1 MTQLRLPLGL
11 EPDAD
16 EAGFIVGDANAR
28 AVHLLE
34 HWSAWPVM
42 AALLVGPP
50 KSGRSRLGRIFAA
63 RTGGTVIDDA
73 ERADEAEIFHAW
85 NAAQRTH
92 SPLLIIADATPPE
105 WSIRLPDLR
114 SRLAATPVLR
124 IDPPDDALFEA
135 LIRQALERHMLYAG
149 PEFFNWLAQ
158 RTDRSYGAVDRIT
171 DRLAA
176 EALVRDIRRVTI
188 PFARACLSEQGLIGP
203 ADRAEAGAD
212 TEEDVSGTP

>member
-16 EAGFIVGDANAR
+16 EAGFIVTEANAR

-50 KSGRSRLGRIFAA
+50 RSGRTRLARIFAA

-73 ERADEAEIFHAW
+73 EGVEEAAIFHAW
-85 NAAQRTH
+85 NTAQREH
-92 SPLLIIADATPPE
+92 KPLLIIASAPPPE
-105 WSIRLPDLR
+105 WQVSLPDLR

-124 IDPPDDALFEA
+124 IGPPDDALVEG
-135 LIRQALERHMLYAG
+135 LLRQAFDRHMLYAG

-158 RTDRSYGAVDRIT
+158 RADRSYEAVDRIA

-176 EALVRDIRRVTI
+176 EALLRGVTRI
-188 PFARACLSEQGLIGP
+188 TVPFARAALSQEGLLHAAGR
-203 ADRAEAGAD
+203 ADRGAD
-212 TEEDVSGTP
+212 VEDQGDAQ